1 MLPAMHH
8 SGATGGNIMKKL
20 VLGLVLAVG
29 LATPALAH
37 NCPNLMKQFEEA
49 LLTTTVDDATKASA
63 QALYDTGKAAHEAG
77 DHDASVAA
85 LTEAL
90 ALLGVS

>member
-1 MLPAMHH
+1 MR
-8 SGATGGNIMKKL
+8 NL
-20 VLGLVLAVG
+20 VVAAFLAIAV
-29 LATPALAH
+29 TSPALAH
-37 NCPNLMKQFEEA
+37 NCPALMGQFEEA
-49 LLTTTVDDATKASA
+49 LTTTTVDEATVAAA
-63 QALYDTGKAAHEAG
+63 QVLYDTGKAAHEAG